1 MNSPLT
7 AKTPKGQRRH
17 QALITAATE
26 IFLQYGF
33 EGATLDMIIERAGGS
48 RSTLYK
54 NFGDKEGL
62 FAAVIASMIDDIFQ
76 EPDEKTPP
84 LDTIESILSFYGSR
98 FLLNVLK
105 PESIGLYRL
114 ILGEYNR
121 FPEIT
126 HAFFEQGPVKSY
138 RLLTQKLALLPDVKV
153 DEKTLLSI
161 SSRYLEMLKADVF
174 ITTFCI
180 ADFKPS
186 DEFIQQQ
193 IAMSVDIIASY
204 IRKISKTTAD

>member
-1 MNSPLT
+1 MNNPLV
-7 AKTPKGQRRH
+7 AKTPKGKRRN
-17 QALITAATE
+17 QALITAAAD

-62 FAAVIASMIDDIFQ
+62 FAAVVAAMIDDIFI
-76 EPDEKTPP
+76 EPNEKAPK
-84 LDTIESILSFYGSR
+84 LDTIEMVLSFYGSR

-105 PESIGLYRL
+105 PQSIGLYRL

-121 FPEIT
+121 FPEISQ
-126 HAFFEQGPVKSY
+126 AFFEQGPVKSY
-138 RLLTQKLALLPDVKV
+138 RSLTQKLSQLPNVKV
-153 DEKTLLSI
+153 DETTLLSI
-161 SSRYLEMLKADVF
+161 SSRFLEMLKADVF
-174 ITTFCI
+174 ITTFCV

-186 DEFIQQQ
+186 DEFIEQQ
-193 IAMSVDIIASY
+193 ITLSVDIIASY
-204 IRKISKTTAD
+204 IRKISSTAI

>member
-1 MNSPLT
+1 MNNPLV
-7 AKTPKGQRRH
+7 AKTPKGKRRN
-17 QALITAATE
+17 QALITAAAD

-62 FAAVIASMIDDIFQ
+62 FAAVVAAMIDDIFI
-76 EPDEKTPP
+76 EPNEKAPK
-84 LDTIESILSFYGSR
+84 LDTIEMVLSFYGSR

-105 PESIGLYRL
+105 PQSIGLYRL

-121 FPEIT
+121 FPEISQ
-126 HAFFEQGPVKSY
+126 AFFEQGPVKSY
-138 RLLTQKLALLPDVKV
+138 RSLTQKLSQLPDVKV
-153 DEKTLLSI
+153 DETTLLSI
-161 SSRYLEMLKADVF
+161 SSRFLEMLKADVF
-174 ITTFCI
+174 ITTFCV

-186 DEFIQQQ
+186 DKFIEQQ
-193 IAMSVDIIASY
+193 ITLSVDIIASY
-204 IRKISKTTAD
+204 IRKISSTAI

>member
-1 MNSPLT
+1 MNNPLV
-7 AKTPKGQRRH
+7 AKTPKGKRRN
-17 QALITAATE
+17 QALITAAAD

-62 FAAVIASMIDDIFQ
+62 FAAVVAAMIDDIFI
-76 EPDEKTPP
+76 EPNEKAPK
-84 LDTIESILSFYGSR
+84 LDTIEMVLSFYGSR

-105 PESIGLYRL
+105 PQSIGLYRL

-121 FPEIT
+121 FPEISQ
-126 HAFFEQGPVKSY
+126 AFFEQGPVKSY
-138 RLLTQKLALLPDVKV
+138 RSLTQKLSQLPDVKV
-153 DEKTLLSI
+153 DETTLLSI
-161 SSRYLEMLKADVF
+161 SSRFLEMLKADVF
-174 ITTFCI
+174 ITTFCV

-186 DEFIQQQ
+186 DEFIEQQ
-193 IAMSVDIIASY
+193 ITLSVDIIASY
-204 IRKISKTTAD
+204 IRKISSTAI

>member
-1 MNSPLT
+1 MNSPLI
-7 AKTPKGQRRH
+7 AKTPKGQRRN

-62 FAAVIASMIDDIFQ
+62 FAAVIATLIDDIFV
-76 EPDEKTPP
+76 ESNEKNPP
-84 LDTIESILSFYGSR
+84 LDTIETVLSFYGSR

-105 PESIGLYRL
+105 PQSIGLYRL

-126 HAFFEQGPVKSY
+126 QAFFEQGPVKSY
-138 RLLTQKLALLPDVKV
+138 RLLSQKLAQLPDVNAA
-153 DEKTLLSI
+153 EETLLSI
-161 SSRYLEMLKADVF
+161 SSRFLEMLKADVF
-174 ITTFCI
+174 TTTFCV

-186 DEFIQQQ
+186 DDFIQQQ
-193 IAMSVDIIASY
+193 IALSVDIIASY
-204 IRKISKTTAD
+204 IRKISA

>member
-1 MNSPLT
+1 MNNPLV
-7 AKTPKGQRRH
+7 AKTPKGKRRN
-17 QALITAATE
+17 QALITAAAD

-62 FAAVIASMIDDIFQ
+62 FAAVVAAMIDDIFI
-76 EPDEKTPP
+76 EPNEKAPK
-84 LDTIESILSFYGSR
+84 LDTIEMVLSFYGSR

-105 PESIGLYRL
+105 PQSIGLYRL

-121 FPEIT
+121 FPEISQ
-126 HAFFEQGPVKSY
+126 AFFEQGPVKSY
-138 RLLTQKLALLPDVKV
+138 RSLTQKLSQLPDVKV
-153 DEKTLLSI
+153 DETTLLGI
-161 SSRYLEMLKADVF
+161 SSRFLEMLKADVF
-174 ITTFCI
+174 ITTFCV

-186 DEFIQQQ
+186 DEFIEQQ
-193 IAMSVDIIASY
+193 ITLSVDIIASY
-204 IRKISKTTAD
+204 IRKISSTAI

>member
-1 MNSPLT
+1 MNSPLA
-7 AKTPKGQRRH
+7 AKTPKGQRRN

-62 FAAVIASMIDDIFQ
+62 FAAVIAAMIDDIFV
-76 EPDEKTPP
+76 EPNEKTPL

-105 PESIGLYRL
+105 PQSIGLYRL

-121 FPEIT
+121 FPEISQ
-126 HAFFEQGPVKSY
+126 AFFEQGPVKSY
-138 RLLTQKLALLPDVKV
+138 RLLSQKLAQLPDVKV

-161 SSRYLEMLKADVF
+161 SSRFLEMLKADVF
-174 ITTFCI
+174 ITTFCVP
-180 ADFKPS
+180 DFKPS
-186 DEFIQQQ
+186 DDFIQQQ
-193 IAMSVDIIASY
+193 ITLSVDIIASY
-204 IRKISKTTAD
+204 IRKISL

>member
-1 MNSPLT
+1 MNNPLV
-7 AKTPKGQRRH
+7 AKTPKGKRRN
-17 QALITAATE
+17 QALITAAAD

-62 FAAVIASMIDDIFQ
+62 FAAVVAAMIDDIFI
-76 EPDEKTPP
+76 EPNEKAPK
-84 LDTIESILSFYGSR
+84 LDTIEMVLSFYGSR

-105 PESIGLYRL
+105 PQSIGLYRL

-121 FPEIT
+121 FPEISQ
-126 HAFFEQGPVKSY
+126 AFFEQGPVKSY
-138 RLLTQKLALLPDVKV
+138 RSLTQKLSQLPDVKV
-153 DEKTLLSI
+153 DETTLLSI
-161 SSRYLEMLKADVF
+161 SSRFLEMLKADVF
-174 ITTFCI
+174 ITTFCV

-186 DEFIQQQ
+186 DEFIEQQ
-193 IAMSVDIIASY
+193 IALSVDIIASY
-204 IRKISKTTAD
+204 IRKISSTAI

>member
-7 AKTPKGQRRH
+7 AKTPKGRRRN
-17 QALITAATE
+17 QALITAATD

-33 EGATLDMIIERAGGS
+33 EGATLDMIIEQAGGS

-62 FAAVIASMIDDIFQ
+62 FAAVIAYMIDDIFQ
-76 EPDEKTPP
+76 EPDEKAPP
-84 LDTIESILSFYGSR
+84 LDTIEAVLSFYGSR

-121 FPEIT
+121 FPDIT
-126 HAFFEQGPVKSY
+126 QAFFEQGPVKSY
-138 RLLTQKLALLPDVKV
+138 RLLTQKLSSIPEVNV

-174 ITTFCI
+174 ITTFCV

-186 DEFIQQQ
+186 DEFIKQQ
-193 IAMSVDIIASY
+193 ITLSVDIIASY
-204 IRKISKTTAD
+204 IRKLSKNTPD

>member
-1 MNSPLT
+1 MNNPLV
-7 AKTPKGQRRH
+7 AKTPKGKRRN
-17 QALITAATE
+17 QALITAAAD

-62 FAAVIASMIDDIFQ
+62 FAAVVATMIDDIFI
-76 EPDEKTPP
+76 EPNEKAPK
-84 LDTIESILSFYGSR
+84 LDTIEMVLSFYGSR

-105 PESIGLYRL
+105 PQSIGLYRL

-121 FPEIT
+121 FPEISQ
-126 HAFFEQGPVKSY
+126 AFFEQGPVKSY
-138 RLLTQKLALLPDVKV
+138 RSLTQKLSQLPDVKV
-153 DEKTLLSI
+153 DETTLLSI
-161 SSRYLEMLKADVF
+161 SSRFLEMLKADVF
-174 ITTFCI
+174 ITTFCV

-186 DEFIQQQ
+186 DEFIEQQ
-193 IAMSVDIIASY
+193 ITLSVDIIASY
-204 IRKISKTTAD
+204 IRKISSTAI

>member
-1 MNSPLT
+1 MNNPLV
-7 AKTPKGQRRH
+7 AKTPKGKRRN
-17 QALITAATE
+17 QALITAAAD

-62 FAAVIASMIDDIFQ
+62 FAAVVAAMIDDIFI
-76 EPDEKTPP
+76 EPNEKAPK
-84 LDTIESILSFYGSR
+84 LDTIEMVLSFYGSR

-105 PESIGLYRL
+105 PQSIGLYRL

-121 FPEIT
+121 FPEISQ
-126 HAFFEQGPVKSY
+126 AFFEQGPVKSY
-138 RLLTQKLALLPDVKV
+138 RSLTQKLSQLPDVKV
-153 DEKTLLSI
+153 DETTLLII
-161 SSRYLEMLKADVF
+161 SSRFLEMLKADVF
-174 ITTFCI
+174 ITTFCV

-186 DEFIQQQ
+186 DEFIEQQ
-193 IAMSVDIIASY
+193 ITLSVDIIASY
-204 IRKISKTTAD
+204 IRKISSTAI